1 MEDDDVEVW
10 DDEDEYID
18 LDDLADYEETFE
30 DVDFEDEEMYGTSTL
45 EDPQNNDEKDS
56 VVFLED
62 DFNNDLNVEA
72 FTKEGEAL
80 PYKMVKED
88 VDKDANIEQSLLY
101 LETLYDS
108 GYSVTDLISIIKY
121 VLLRLNDTVDTTRKD
136 DVILT
141 NVLKSL
147 AEAQLWLDKWL

>member
-1 MEDDDVEVW
+1 
-10 DDEDEYID
+10 
-18 LDDLADYEETFE
+18 
-30 DVDFEDEEMYGTSTL
+30 
-45 EDPQNNDEKDS
+45 
-56 VVFLED
+56 
-62 DFNNDLNVEA
+62 
-72 FTKEGEAL
+72 
-80 PYKMVKED
+80 MVKED

-121 VLLRLNDTVDTTRKD
+121 VLLRLNDTVDTTRTD

>member
-1 MEDDDVEVW
+1 
-10 DDEDEYID
+10 
-18 LDDLADYEETFE
+18 
-30 DVDFEDEEMYGTSTL
+30 
-45 EDPQNNDEKDS
+45 
-56 VVFLED
+56 
-62 DFNNDLNVEA
+62 
-72 FTKEGEAL
+72 
-80 PYKMVKED
+80 MVKED